1 MSSKRRKPTSS
12 LLHERDKARDALYEA
27 CREGH
32 VKDIKKLHPAFT
44 KSCKEYEKRLEED
57 ARIQAE
63 KEEKKQQRKN
73 KKKR

>member
-1 MSSKRRKPTSS
+1 MSSKRRKPTSA
-12 LLHERDKARDALYEA
+12 LLHERDKARDELYNA

-44 KSCKEYEKRLEED
+44 KSCEEYEKRLEED

-63 KEEKKQQRKN
+63 KEAKRQQRKS
-73 KKKR
+73 KKK